1 MKTILRPL
9 IFVQI
14 LTKINAPLASTNP
27 SFLGQKL
34 MSHNAEKYRTTM
46 PHETLI
52 ADRWIYQ
59 LLLIR
64 NEMLLQRLKKHYSS
78 ISPEKYE
85 ELQMKLVNIQWVLET
100 TQAK

>member
-1 MKTILRPL
+1 
-9 IFVQI
+9 
-14 LTKINAPLASTNP
+14 
-27 SFLGQKL
+27 
-34 MSHNAEKYRTTM
+34 MSHNSEKYRTTM